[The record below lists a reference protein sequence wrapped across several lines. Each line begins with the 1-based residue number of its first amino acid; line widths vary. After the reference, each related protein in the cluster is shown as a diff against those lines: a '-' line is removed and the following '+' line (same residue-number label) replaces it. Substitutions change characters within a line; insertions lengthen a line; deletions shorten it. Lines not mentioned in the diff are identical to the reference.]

1 MTTMILWRPL
11 TFWDEAQIEFIKDN
25 DIKIKLESDKEFI
38 NIRNESRELDNKIES
53 LETERDKLYSELEV
67 IGKKYWIK
75 KNSLY
80 KFI

>member
-1 MTTMILWRPL
+1 MTTMLLWRPL
-11 TFWDEAQIEFIKDN
+11 TFWDDEQIEFIKDN

-38 NIRNESRELDNKIES
+38 NIRSESRELDRKIEE
-53 LETERDKLYSELEV
+53 LESERDELYSELEV
-67 IGKKYWIK
+67 IAKKHWIE